1 MRIGSAPDASSAANV
16 AMLAVS
22 AADAQRDVLSSMDCR
37 RPCAQRFTQDA
48 GSRAMRGPCFFAKSI
63 KSADLTCVCR
73 RIEPSGSIAEPADA
87 QEASSSKVV
96 EAPAGLRCGSSALL
110 GFRLVSAFGVNR
122 TPEKGAFRHLF
133 ASLCRA
139 GFKTRNLPSW
149 ASALNQGVC
158 GDHDIFLL

>member
-1 MRIGSAPDASSAANV
+1 MGRMTRLWGGRSNTAQMTCLHWLAASNGKGPLGFFGRCASEVLLMLSSAANV

-73 RIEPSGSIAEPADA
+73 RIQPSGSIAEPADA
-87 QEASSSKVV
+87 QEASSSKVI
-96 EAPAGLRCGSSALL
+96 EAPAAYDVDLLRFL
-110 GFRLVSAFGVNR
+110 AFG
-122 TPEKGAFRHLF
+122 
-133 ASLCRA
+133 
-139 GFKTRNLPSW
+139 W
-149 ASALNQGVC
+149 
-158 GDHDIFLL
+158 FLLSG